1 MTDIPTLAN
10 GGAPASPSPPAPAAA
25 PPVSTAPPASSPR
38 PSAPPNPRSVGH
50 SPARD
55 TYEQIR
61 HAQDQA
67 RGEAP
72 PGDQPAPPAAA
83 DQQQPAATGEKVKI
97 GKYEISET
105 ELGEMMQRQAVEDQR
120 RLTMPTKPEEYKAE
134 LPADYKAPGGVEY
147 RFDVNDPS
155 LVAARNLAHAKGW
168 SQQDF

>member
-1 MTDIPTLAN
+1 MSDTLAN
-10 GGAPASPSPPAPAAA
+10 VGATPASPSPSPAPA
-25 PPVSTAPPASSPR
+25 PSSPPASTGTAGAGTGPR
-38 PSAPPNPRSVGH
+38 PSAPLNPRSVGH

-72 PGDQPAPPAAA
+72 PPPTGDQPQPPADAGA
-83 DQQQPAATGEKVKI
+83 KVKI

-134 LPADYKAPGGVEY
+134 LPADLKLPG
-147 RFDVNDPS
+147 N
-155 LVAARNLAHAKGW
+155 
-168 SQQDF
+168 Q